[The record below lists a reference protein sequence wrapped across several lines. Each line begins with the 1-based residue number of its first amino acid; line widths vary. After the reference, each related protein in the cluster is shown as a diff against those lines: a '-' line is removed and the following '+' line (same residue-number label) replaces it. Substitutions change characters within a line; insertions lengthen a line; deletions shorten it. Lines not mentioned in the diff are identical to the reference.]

1 MEIIDVT
8 PKTEADWER
17 IYLEAFP
24 EYEQRPIA
32 DLVAMS
38 EQQSGTR
45 MQVITDEDQV
55 VGVLYLC
62 EIGVAKAFVLYFA
75 MDAAIQSK
83 GYGSRALAILK
94 ERYPEGLILE
104 AEETGQQAE
113 NEEQR
118 VKRYAFYMRNGFQ
131 DKQLLSENSGGI
143 FHLLATTKEVSATE
157 YLQAMQTLSIDAVI
171 RRAQ

>member
-38 EQQSGTR
+38 DQQSGTR
-45 MQVITDEDQV
+45 MQVVTDEDQV
-55 VGVLYLC
+55 IGVLYLC
-62 EIGVAKAFVLYFA
+62 EIGVDKAFVLYFA
-75 MDAAIQSK
+75 MDAKVQSK
-83 GYGSRALAILK
+83 GYGSRTLAILK
-94 ERYPEGLILE
+94 ERYPKGLILE
-104 AEETGQQAE
+104 AEKTGHQAE

-118 VKRYAFYMRNGFQ
+118 VKRYAFYKRNGFE

-143 FHLLATTKEVSATE
+143 FHLLATTEDVTATE

-171 RRAQ
+171 RRG